1 MDAGTDANRMYL
13 LTRAAPI
20 HVASRKGYKTIID
33 LLLTYGANV
42 NAVTS
47 DGKTCL
53 HILATKCVSSSGD
66 KIFLECLSRILKA
79 KGVQVNESFLSFD
92 IRCGILMT

>member
-1 MDAGTDANRMYL
+1 MYL
-13 LTRAAPI
+13 LTRAVPI

-33 LLLTYGANV
+33 LLLPYGVNV
-42 NAVTS
+42 NTVTS
-47 DGKTCL
+47 DRKTCL

-66 KIFLECLSRILKA
+66 KRFLDCLSRILKT

-92 IRCGILMT
+92 IPSGFLLIDKCSFIKV